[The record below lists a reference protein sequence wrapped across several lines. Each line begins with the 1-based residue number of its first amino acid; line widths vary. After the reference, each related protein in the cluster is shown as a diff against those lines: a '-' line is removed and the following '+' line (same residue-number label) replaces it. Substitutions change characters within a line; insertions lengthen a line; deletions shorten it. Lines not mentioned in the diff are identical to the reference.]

1 MSAGQFI
8 VCNSSDC
15 KICLVKI
22 FFFFIKQ
29 CFSQGSLKMDSK
41 YLCST
46 RRNSSQLLRSNSRGA
61 LARAPGEAAFCP
73 GERCAGTGHC
83 CSCSAEALRSRALYS
98 ECSVAKKGG
107 HEALL
112 DLPILAGKTGFSP
125 SATQAFH
132 WCSCPW
138 KGQSKLGSWA
148 FPHPELVGRAVSAL
162 EVDPG
167 LPSAFFFLSL
177 SFI

>member
-15 KICLVKI
+15 KICLVF

-61 LARAPGEAAFCP
+61 LARAPGGAAFCA
-73 GERCAGTGHC
+73 GKGCAGTGHC
-83 CSCSAEALRSRALYS
+83 CSHTCSAEALRNRALYS
-98 ECSVAKKGG
+98 EYSLAKKGLG
-107 HEALL
+107 ALL
-112 DLPILAGKTGFSP
+112 NLPILAGKSGFSP
-125 SATQAFH
+125 SAPQGSHCCAR
-132 WCSCPW
+132 PW
-138 KGQSKLGSWA
+138 KGQAKLGS
-148 FPHPELVGRAVSAL
+148 
-162 EVDPG
+162 
-167 LPSAFFFLSL
+167 
-177 SFI
+177 